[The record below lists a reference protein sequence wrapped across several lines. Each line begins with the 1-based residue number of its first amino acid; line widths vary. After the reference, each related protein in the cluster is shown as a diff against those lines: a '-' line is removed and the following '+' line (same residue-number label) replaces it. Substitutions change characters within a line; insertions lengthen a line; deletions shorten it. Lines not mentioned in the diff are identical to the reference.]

1 VSVPEPVQVEA
12 SGETVGEARWAAL
25 HELERRFPSLDR
37 SKVEFIVLS
46 EGERGLLG
54 VGYQPARVLASLA
67 EPPAVAATVEQPP
80 EQHEGRTPVEGD
92 SEAAAAVR
100 EMLDHVLTGL
110 ELDADLDV
118 QDSPERVTATARGPE
133 LGLLIGKHGQTIDAV
148 QYLVNASLH
157 RRGLKGVEAVVDAQ
171 GYRKRRERTLTDVAL
186 RAAEEVRRT
195 GQPVALEP
203 MTSTERKIVHTK
215 VQELGG
221 LETASEGLE
230 PNRHV
235 VVLPAGD
242 DEV

>member
-1 VSVPEPVQVEA
+1 MSAPETVQVEA

-25 HELERRFPSLDR
+25 HELERRYPGLDR
-37 SKVEFIVLS
+37 ARVEFVVLS

-54 VGYQPARVLASLA
+54 VGYEPARVLATLTEVPA
-67 EPPAVAATVEQPP
+67 EGAAPAFPSR
-80 EQHEGRTPVEGD
+80 HEGRGRAEGD
-92 SEAAAAVR
+92 SDAAAAVR
-100 EMLDHVLTGL
+100 EMLDRVLTGL
-110 ELDADLDV
+110 ELDADMDV
-118 QDSPERVTATARGPE
+118 QEHEGQVVATARGPE

-157 RRGLKGVEAVVDAQ
+157 RRGLKGVEAVIDAQ
-171 GYRKRRERTLTDVAL
+171 GYRKRRERTLTEVAV

-195 GQPVALEP
+195 GQPYALEP
-203 MTSTERKIVHTK
+203 MTSAERKIVHSK

-221 LETASEGLE
+221 LATASEGLE